1 MHRSEGIPKRVLY
14 VITGL
19 NWGGAEAQVVALA
32 QGFKRRG
39 WEVGLVSLLEAVAYV
54 DTLEREGIPVHSLR
68 MRRGVPDPRGLV
80 ALARIYGTF
89 KPAVVHSHMIH
100 ANLLARVARLLAPV
114 PALISTAHSTI
125 EVGRSFRTERSTHLA
140 YRLTDFLADLTTIVS
155 QEGLRRFVEGKAV
168 RPDKALYVPNG
179 VDVSIYRP
187 SKEAR
192 DRLRAE
198 LGLEETFAW
207 LAVGRLEEAKD
218 YPTLLR
224 AFAGVVKVKLEAR
237 LLIAGEGSLRGELE
251 KLIGDLFLQGNV
263 RLLGL
268 RKDIPAL
275 MNAAD
280 AFVMSSAWEG
290 MPMVVLEAQ
299 ASGLP
304 VVATH
309 VGGISEVVV
318 PGKTGYLVPPRDPDA
333 LADAMKKLM
342 ALPPEERIKMGLEG
356 REQVVARYSLEAI
369 LDLWEEI
376 YESLLRPRGGP
387 ASGKG
392 TRI

>member
-1 MHRSEGIPKRVLY
+1 MLT
-14 VITGL
+14 TGL
-19 NWGGAEAQVVALA
+19 GRGGAEAQVYLLA
-32 QGFKRRG
+32 SGLKKRG
-39 WEVGLVSLLEAVAYV
+39 WQVRVVSIIPPEHFVEELEA
-54 DTLEREGIPVHSLR
+54 EGIPVETLG
-68 MRRGVPDPRGLV
+68 MVRGVPDPRALWR
-80 ALARIYGTF
+80 LARILRRF
-89 KPAVVHSHMIH
+89 RPAILHAHMIH
-100 ANLLARVARLLAPV
+100 ANLLARLARLLAPV
-114 PALISTAHSTI
+114 PRVICTAHNTI

-140 YRLTDFLADLTTIVS
+140 YRYTDFLCDLTTQVS
-155 QEGLRRFVEGKAV
+155 MEGYRRFLEGGAT
-168 RPDKALYVPNG
+168 RADKLRYVPNA
-179 VDVSIYRP
+179 VDVRRFIP
-187 SKEAR
+187 QPHL
-192 DRLRAE
+192 RLTVRKE
-198 LGLEETFAW
+198 LGIPEGTFCW

-218 YPTLLR
+218 YPTLLQ
-224 AFAGVVKVKLEAR
+224 AFSQVAVEHPEAQLVIVGQGTLEAELKEMAGR
-237 LLIAGEGSLRGELE
+237 LSLADR
-251 KLIGDLFLQGNV
+251 V
-263 RLLGL
+263 RFLGL
-268 RKDIPAL
+268 RTDVASL

-309 VGGISEVVV
+309 VGGIPEVVV
-318 PGKTGYLVPPRDPDA
+318 PGKTGCLVPPRDPDA

-342 ALPPEERIKMGLEG
+342 ALPPEERVKMGLAG

-387 ASGKG
+387 ASGRG

>member
-1 MHRSEGIPKRVLY
+1 VYLLASGLKKRSWQVRVVSIIPPEHFV
-14 VITGL
+14 
-19 NWGGAEAQVVALA
+19 E
-32 QGFKRRG
+32 
-39 WEVGLVSLLEAVAYV
+39 ELEA
-54 DTLEREGIPVHSLR
+54 EGIPVETLG
-68 MRRGVPDPRGLV
+68 MVRGVPDPRALWR
-80 ALARIYGTF
+80 LARILRRF
-89 KPAVVHSHMIH
+89 RPAILHAHMIH
-100 ANLLARVARLLAPV
+100 ANLLARLARLLAPV
-114 PALISTAHSTI
+114 PRIICTAHNTI

-140 YRLTDFLADLTTIVS
+140 YGYTDFLCDLTTQVS
-155 QEGLRRFVEGKAV
+155 MEGYRRFLEGGAA
-168 RPDKALYVPNG
+168 RADKLRYVPNA
-179 VDVSIYRP
+179 VDVRRFIP
-187 SKEAR
+187 QAHL
-192 DRLRAE
+192 RLTVRKE
-198 LGLEETFAW
+198 LGIPEGTFCW

-218 YPTLLR
+218 YPTLLQ
-224 AFAGVVKVKLEAR
+224 AFSQVAVEHPEAQLVIVGQGTLEAELKQMAGR
-237 LLIAGEGSLRGELE
+237 LSLADKVRFLGSRT
-251 KLIGDLFLQGNV
+251 DV
-263 RLLGL
+263 
-268 RKDIPAL
+268 ASL

-309 VGGISEVVV
+309 VGGIPEVVV

-376 YESLLRPRGGP
+376 YESLLRPRGG
-387 ASGKG
+387 STSRKG
-392 TRI
+392 SHI